1 MLAIALRPTQPQSV
15 ADALIQVTFDVDDMA
30 ASLLIGSKGDLSTV
44 AIAEGFQNKP
54 IALLE
59 LYMLQHI
66 KGFRNDAQML
76 QKVRE
81 EIAQTPGLDLTLA
94 YIKGGKSLD
103 PTQLVEHFK
112 NLDKFCGTPDR
123 KKHIADQALA
133 GKIKSISECMQ
144 EAR

>member
-1 MLAIALRPTQPQSV
+1 MLEFALRPNQSHSV
-15 ADALIQVTFDVDDMA
+15 ADAIIQVTFDIDDLA
-30 ASLLIGSKGDLSTV
+30 ASLLIGSRGDLSTV
-44 AIAEGFQNKP
+44 AIAEAFQTKP
-54 IALLE
+54 LALLE
-59 LYMLQHI
+59 KYMLQHI
-66 KGFRNDAQML
+66 RGFQNNAQML

-94 YIKGGKSLD
+94 YVKGGKSLEAS
-103 PTQLVEHFK
+103 QLLAHFA

-123 KKHIADQALA
+123 KKHIAQQALA